1 MVIKPELSKY
11 PFSTLQKNKTQIS
24 RLLESIC
31 KADDERAFEEIFQIF
46 YERLLNF
53 CIVYVKDKTYAE
65 EIVSNVLLKLWMKRK
80 ESEIR
85 NLETYLFIAVKN
97 MSLNHIKQYSNLRL
111 VYLEDE
117 GVHEIVNPHD
127 PGKELERRELI
138 FKMNQAIETLPLQCK
153 IIFKLVKEEG
163 LKYKQVAE
171 ILDISPRTVETQLV
185 RALKKLDNIL
195 TPYIDSQKPSSKIK
209 NKAFKTFNF
218 LFSWVFF

>member
-1 MVIKPELSKY
+1 
-11 PFSTLQKNKTQIS
+11 
-24 RLLESIC
+24 
-31 KADDERAFEEIFQIF
+31 
-46 YERLLNF
+46 
-53 CIVYVKDKTYAE
+53 
-65 EIVSNVLLKLWMKRK
+65 
-80 ESEIR
+80 
-85 NLETYLFIAVKN
+85 
-97 MSLNHIKQYSNLRL
+97 L